1 MVDDDLAWDDEHPT
15 LQQIPK
21 PTGWET
27 LIEER
32 PLDEDLIATVKARR
46 IDVRYELAQTKQR
59 LKVMSLVAAAALGI
73 CLALGLTLWS
83 RLSPPVAQAPN
94 EVEHGDASPEV
105 AQPEAAVPAKA
116 DVPAQVDVPAKADAA
131 KDVPPA
137 ADPEAS
143 EQDTAPI
150 AADEPEKA
158 PAFGISAAGS
168 GITMFVDG
176 LEKGSLPLTVSD
188 VPPGV
193 HDVRF
198 EDPAGRKRV
207 IQIEIGADEHR
218 DLGTITFDETKV
230 QVVISLSTPRTVV
243 LLKPENGK
251 QKQLTGPWPMSLEL
265 DPGTYSLVAARRG
278 RQTYARPLVLDLERP
293 YREINIQLR

>member
-1 MVDDDLAWDDEHPT
+1 MAMADDDLAWDDEHPT

-32 PLDEDLIATVKARR
+32 PIDEDLIATVKAKR

-83 RLSPPVAQAPN
+83 RLSPPVAQAPT
-94 EVEHGDASPEV
+94 EVDSPAAPA
-105 AQPEAAVPAKA
+105 AQPEKADMPAKTDA
-116 DVPAQVDVPAKADAA
+116 PKVAEEPAKGS
-131 KDVPPA
+131 
-137 ADPEAS
+137 EAS
-143 EQDTAPI
+143 DATAAPI
-150 AADEPEKA
+150 AADEPEDA
-158 PAFGISAAGS
+158 PAFGISAAGD

-176 LEKGSLPLTVSD
+176 LKKGSLPLTVSD

-218 DLGTITFDETKV
+218 DLGTIAFDDTKV

-293 YREINIQLR
+293 YREINIQLRR